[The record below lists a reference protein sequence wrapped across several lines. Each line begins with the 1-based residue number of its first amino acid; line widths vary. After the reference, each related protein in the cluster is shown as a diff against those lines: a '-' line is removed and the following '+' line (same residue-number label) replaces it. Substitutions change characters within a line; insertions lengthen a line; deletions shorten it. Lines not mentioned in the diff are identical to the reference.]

1 MKDLPK
7 IFKNKIENI
16 NNNKTISR
24 EKKDD
29 IDINSKI
36 TELFKDKQLYKKDLI
51 ITTDKDYVKR
61 ILLRREDYLISMEN
75 EKIKI
80 SDIKDIRYK

>member
-24 EKKDD
+24 EKNDD